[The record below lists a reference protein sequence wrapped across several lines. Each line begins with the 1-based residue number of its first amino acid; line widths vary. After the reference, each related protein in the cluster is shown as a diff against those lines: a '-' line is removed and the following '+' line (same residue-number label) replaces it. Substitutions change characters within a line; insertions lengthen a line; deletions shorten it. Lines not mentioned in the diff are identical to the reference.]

1 MPLPVARVFAVV
13 PRLFLLAALSLF
25 FACGPKSRLQTNPG
39 PSVDANPVTEN
50 PVVDTVTIEP
60 EVFET
65 PSEQL
70 VEDQPSEPVWQ
81 EAEIE
86 PPPPEPEAPQ
96 LTARENLELALAA
109 YESAKEAWVQG
120 DLENAISQLD
130 AAYEGV
136 MAVDE
141 HENPDILQEKD
152 DLRYLISKRVV
163 EIYASRTTSVGDL
176 RKSIPIELNKHV
188 EAEIRSFQTRERR
201 FFLESYQ
208 RSGRYRAMI
217 EKVLAENGM
226 PAQLAWLPL
235 IESGFKTS
243 ALSRAR
249 ALGLWQFIP
258 STGYRYGMERNRY
271 VDERMDP
278 VKATN
283 AAITYLQDLHGL
295 FGDWLTALAAYNCGE
310 GRVQRTINRQRLNYL
325 DHFWDLYNNL
335 PRETARYVPRFI
347 ATLAILE
354 DPAKY
359 GFELPEPYP
368 ALAFDTIKVE
378 RSVYLSELEKRLGLD
393 AKTLKMLNP
402 ELRYGL
408 TPEDGYFLRIPAGQG
423 EAALAA
429 VAEIPAGQLP
439 ADAYEVHRVR
449 RGDSLSAIAKRYR
462 TTVSRIVQANKL
474 RNQHQIWPGQKLV
487 VPGRHAPAVPV
498 ATSSKG
504 PWVTHNVR
512 RGDNLWR
519 LAEQYG
525 TTVQHIKQWNQLRGS
540 KLSLGQEL
548 KLKQT
553 PQGKTYRV
561 QRGDTLAKI
570 AAKHGV
576 SLKKLLAANQLSK
589 RDKIFPNQALLIP

>member
-13 PRLFLLAALSLF
+13 PRIFLLAALSLF
-25 FACGPKSRLQTNPG
+25 FACGPKQRLQTNPG
-39 PSVDANPVTEN
+39 PSANVTSLPEN
-50 PVVDTVTIEP
+50 QAVDTVGVEP
-60 EVFET
+60 EVFQ
-65 PSEQL
+65 PAA
-70 VEDQPSEPVWQ
+70 EDEVTADVPDPEWH
-81 EAEIE
+81 EEENE
-86 PPPPEPEAPQ
+86 PPPPQPETPE
-96 LTARENLELALAA
+96 LTTREKLEHALAA
-109 YESAKEAWVQG
+109 YEGAREAWIQG
-120 DLENAISQLD
+120 DLESAISQLD

-141 HENPDILQEKD
+141 RENPDILQEKD

-176 RKSIPIELNKHV
+176 RKSIPIELNEHV

-201 FFLESYQ
+201 FFLESYK

-278 VKATN
+278 IKATN

-368 ALAFDTIKVE
+368 ALEYDTVKVE
-378 RSVYLSELEKRLGLD
+378 RSIYLSELEKRLGLS
-393 AKTLKMLNP
+393 AQTLKTLNP
-402 ELRYGL
+402 ELRYSL
-408 TPEDGYFLRIPAGQG
+408 TPEDGYFLRVPVGQG
-423 EAALAA
+423 DATLAA
-429 VAEIPAGQLP
+429 VGDIPAGQLP
-439 ADAYEVHRVR
+439 ADAYVVHRVS

-462 TTVSRIVQANKL
+462 TTIARIVQANKL

-487 VPGRHAPAVPV
+487 VPGRNAPAAPV
-498 ATSSKG
+498 ETSSKG
-504 PWVTHNVR
+504 SWRTHKVR
-512 RGDNLWR
+512 PGDNLWR

-525 TTVQHIKQWNQLRGS
+525 TTVQHIKQWNQLSGS
-540 KLSLGQEL
+540 QLSLGQEL
-548 KLKQT
+548 KLKET

-570 AAKHGV
+570 AAKHGI